1 MHRERERCLYSL
13 STSCIRSSK
22 EVVPPYPDALARE
35 IRAARHKSFMMAMSE
50 GYGTGQLRTRLDFPP
65 KYTPLSANVAI
76 LCLLHLIKKK
86 SSKVAS
92 RIHNSALLP
101 SLLDWL
107 MRKQRK
113 MGSRGSVVRWIVI
126 RHSCTNGGSWSRYFV
141 LIPFYAHQYMT
152 IRKPRMHMHTELNVN
167 LRNHLSSLYNRDGE
181 EEGPKQQQQTSTQK
195 YIYI

>member
-1 MHRERERCLYSL
+1 MSETLYMRISTQNIACSQRQMNTERERCLYSL

-22 EVVPPYPDALARE
+22 EAVPPPYPTPDALARE

-76 LCLLHLIKKK
+76 LCLLHLIKK

-92 RIHNSALLP
+92 RIHNSALLL

-107 MRKQRK
+107 LRKQRK
-113 MGSRGSVVRWIVI
+113 MGSRGSVVR
-126 RHSCTNGGSWSRYFV
+126 
-141 LIPFYAHQYMT
+141 
-152 IRKPRMHMHTELNVN
+152 
-167 LRNHLSSLYNRDGE
+167 
-181 EEGPKQQQQTSTQK
+181 
-195 YIYI
+195 